1 MYKLFSENKTR
12 KFFTQIATVERGKMS
27 KTMKTGKN
35 VWPRSVIK
43 PSRAKLQVCILP
55 PENSREIFFL
65 LLFLFYLC
73 PQ

>member
-1 MYKLFSENKTR
+1 
-12 KFFTQIATVERGKMS
+12 
-27 KTMKTGKN
+27 MKTGKN